1 MKAVILAG
9 GLGTRLSEE
18 TVSRPKPM
26 VNIGG
31 WPMLWHIMKI
41 YQSHGV
47 SDFVICCGYKGYMI
61 KEYFA
66 NYALHTSD
74 VTFDMAANTME
85 VHESHT
91 EPWRVTIVDTG
102 ADTMTGGRVKRIA
115 PYVDG
120 QTFMLT
126 YGDGVADVDISALL
140 EFHKS
145 HGKLVT
151 VTSAQPM
158 GRFGALDIGENE
170 VVRAFQE
177 KPVGDSGWINAG
189 FFVMEP
195 GVFDYIEDDSTI
207 LERQPL
213 ENLATEGEL
222 LTYRHRGFWLPMD
235 TLRDKEYLESLWA
248 SGQAQWKVWDQ

>member
-1 MKAVILAG
+1 MKTVILAG

-26 VNIGG
+26 VEIGG

-41 YQSHGV
+41 YPSHGL
-47 SDFVICCGYKGYMI
+47 SDFIICCGYKGYMI

-74 VTFDMAANTME
+74 VTFDMTQNTIE
-85 VHESHT
+85 VHESKT
-91 EPWRVTIVDTG
+91 EPWRVTIIDTG

-115 PYVDG
+115 HYVDG

-126 YGDGVADVDISALL
+126 YGDGLADVNISELL
-140 EFHKS
+140 DFHKS
-145 HGKLVT
+145 HGKLAT

-158 GRFGALDIGENE
+158 GRFGALDIGPDE

-177 KPVGDSGWINAG
+177 KPIGDDGWINAG

-213 ENLATEGEL
+213 ENLATQGQL

-235 TLRDKEYLESLWA
+235 TLRDKQQLESLWKT
-248 SGQAQWKVWDQ
+248 GQAQWKIWDK